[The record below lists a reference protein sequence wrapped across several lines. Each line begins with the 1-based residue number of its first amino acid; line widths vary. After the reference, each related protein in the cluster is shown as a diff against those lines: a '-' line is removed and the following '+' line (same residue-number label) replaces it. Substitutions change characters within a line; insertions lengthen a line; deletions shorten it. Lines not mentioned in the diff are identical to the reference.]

1 MKPLA
6 ALLVDDEPLALL
18 RLRTLLR
25 AERDVRVVG
34 ECEDGRAAVEAIRRL
49 RPDLVFLDVQMP
61 EKDGFEMLGALAPA
75 ERPLVIF
82 ATAFDGYAVR
92 AFEARAFD
100 YLLKPI
106 QRARLKEAVA
116 RARAALA
123 QRRAQAGA
131 AAAPAAQVRPGP
143 ERLVVK
149 TGSRSTLLRV
159 ADIDYVQ
166 AAGNYVEIHAGPE
179 VHLSRDTL
187 ARLERELDARRFVR
201 IHRSTIVNVER
212 VRHLEPLFHGDHAV
226 FLAGGARLT
235 LSRDHWPR
243 LQEALGLR

>member
-1 MKPLA
+1 MKPLT

-25 AERDVRVVG
+25 SERGVRVVG
-34 ECEDGRAAVEAIRRL
+34 ECEDGRAAVLAIRRL

-61 EKDGFEMLGALAPA
+61 EKDGFEVLRELAPA
-75 ERPLVIF
+75 ERPLAVF
-82 ATAFDGYAVR
+82 ATAFDSYAIQ
-92 AFEARAFD
+92 AFDAHAFD

-106 QRARLKEAVA
+106 QRARLREAVA
-116 RARAALA
+116 RARVALA
-123 QRRAQAGA
+123 QREVQAGRR
-131 AAAPAAQVRPGP
+131 AAPVAEPPPP
-143 ERLVVK
+143 ERLLVK
-149 TGSRSTLLRV
+149 TGSRSTLLRP

-187 ARLERELDARRFVR
+187 ARLERELDPRRFVR

-243 LQEALGLR
+243 LQQALGLR